1 MPWSPTTAR
10 DCRMLTAAARPT
22 YLCVDRFMGD
32 AVGARA
38 LHSALELG
46 LIDYCLR
53 HSSADSR
60 SAAAACGLDERAL
73 QLLLGM
79 LRANGVIELRE
90 GQIALT
96 TPFVEALGYRDLLEA
111 KLDFAA
117 LVAPDF
123 LQMFSTLLTHP
134 GRFFELARVF
144 ELFSYERC
152 FEATPENLAATRRWM
167 RFTTALTRH
176 EAQACIEH
184 HDFSAC
190 RRLLDVGGN
199 SGEFALRLCR
209 AHPELRATVLDL
221 PLVCQIG
228 RAHVAAEAEAP
239 RIEFV
244 SAGATPTEFPSGVDT
259 VCFKSMLHDWPDDEM
274 RQFLERAWRA
284 LDRGGRLVICERG
297 PIEVGAGQI
306 PYAQVPIMLF
316 FRSYRSPR
324 DYVGLLEQIGF
335 RDIAWQ
341 TIELEMPFMLLTAV
355 K

>member
-1 MPWSPTTAR
+1 
-10 DCRMLTAAARPT
+10 MLTAAARPA
-22 YLCVDRFMGD
+22 YLCVDRFMRD

-46 LIDYCLR
+46 LIDHCLR
-53 HSSADSR
+53 HPSSDLR
-60 SAAAACGLDERAL
+60 SAAVACGLDARAL

-79 LRANGVIELRE
+79 LQANGVIELRE
-90 GQIALT
+90 GQIALAAA
-96 TPFVEALGYRDLLEA
+96 FVEVLGFRDLLEA

-123 LQMFSTLLTHP
+123 LQMFSTLLTDP
-134 GRFFELARVF
+134 GRFFDQARVF
-144 ELFSYERC
+144 DLFSYDRC
-152 FEATPENLAATRRWM
+152 FEATPDNLAATRRWM
-167 RFTTALTRH
+167 RFTTALTRY
-176 EAQACIEH
+176 EALACIEH

-228 RAHVAAEAEAP
+228 RTHVAAEAEAP

-244 SAGATPTEFPSGVDT
+244 SAGETPTEFPSGVDT
-259 VCFKSMLHDWPDDEM
+259 VCFKSMLHDWPDAEM

-284 LDRGGRLVICERG
+284 LDRGGRVVIFERG
-297 PIEVGAGQI
+297 RIEVGVGQI
-306 PYAQVPIMLF
+306 PYALVPIMLF

-335 RDIAWQ
+335 RDIAWR
-341 TIELEMPFMLLTAV
+341 TVELEVPFMLVTAV

>member
-1 MPWSPTTAR
+1 
-10 DCRMLTAAARPT
+10 MLTAMPRPT
-22 YLCVDRFMGD
+22 YLCVDPFMRD

-46 LIDYCLR
+46 LIDHCLR
-53 HSSADSR
+53 HPSTDLHSV
-60 SAAAACGLDERAL
+60 AAACGLDARAM

-79 LRANGVIELRE
+79 LQANGVIELRE
-90 GQIALT
+90 GQIALAA
-96 TPFVEALGYRDLLEA
+96 PFVEALGFRDLLEA

-123 LQMFSTLLTHP
+123 LQMFSTLLTDP
-134 GRFFELARVF
+134 GRFFQNARVF
-144 ELFSYERC
+144 DLFSYDRC
-152 FEATPENLAATRRWM
+152 FEATPDNLAATRRWM
-167 RFTTALTRH
+167 RFTTALTRY

-184 HDFSAC
+184 HDFSGC

-244 SAGATPTEFPSGVDT
+244 SAGETPSEFPSGFDT
-259 VCFKSMLHDWPDDEM
+259 VSFKSMLHDWPDDPM
-274 RQFLERAWRA
+274 RQFLERAWHA
-284 LDRGGRLVICERG
+284 LDRGGRLLIFERG
-297 PIEVGAGQI
+297 PIEPGAGQI
-306 PYAQVPIMLF
+306 PYALVPIMLF

-335 RDIAWQ
+335 RDVAWQ
-341 TIELEMPFMLLTAV
+341 TIELEMPFMLVTAV

>member
-1 MPWSPTTAR
+1 
-10 DCRMLTAAARPT
+10 MLTAAVRPA
-22 YLCVDRFMGD
+22 YLCVDRYLRD

-46 LIDYCLR
+46 LIDHCLR
-53 HSSADSR
+53 QPAADVR
-60 SAAAACGLDERAL
+60 SAAAACGLDARAM

-79 LRANGVIELRE
+79 LQANEVIELHE

-96 TPFVEALGYRDLLEA
+96 AAFVEALGFRDLLEA

-123 LQMFSTLLTHP
+123 MQLFSTLLTDP
-134 GRFFELARVF
+134 GSFFERARVF
-144 ELFSYERC
+144 ELFSYDRC

-184 HDFSAC
+184 HDFLGC

-209 AHPELRATVLDL
+209 AHPQLRATVLDL

-244 SAGATPTEFPSGVDT
+244 SAGETPAEFPSGVDA
-259 VCFKSMLHDWPDDEM
+259 VCFKSMLHDWPDAEM

-284 LDRGGRLVICERG
+284 LDRGGRLVIFERG
-297 PIEVGAGQI
+297 PIEIGAGQV
-306 PYAQVPIMLF
+306 PYALVPILLF
-316 FRSYRSPR
+316 FRSYRSPL
-324 DYVGLLEQIGF
+324 DYVRLLEQIGF

-341 TIELEMPFMLLTAV
+341 TIELEMPFMLVTAV